1 LLASITDWI
10 LSLHGAAA
18 VAIVFAVPA
27 LESSAFVGFVFPGEI
42 AVLLGGVLA
51 YQGRIPLPVAI
62 AAAVL
67 GAFVGDGIGY
77 WIGRLWGRQVLG
89 GFLRRVPLVRT
100 RADEHLDAAE
110 AYLRRRGPHAVVI
123 GRFTAALRV
132 MVPGLAGMAEM
143 PYGRFALFNAIGA
156 FLWGTT
162 FVLLG
167 YAAGAAWE
175 RVSKDAGYV
184 GFALLALV
192 LIGLVVARV
201 LKKVREGGERLSDR
215 AAALRPVAWARG
227 RFPRTSAWLA
237 GRVDTTT
244 PRGFLMSVTV
254 VAAALGAWTFGGLAQ
269 DVVAHEEAALW
280 DPGMTRFAVAHRTAA
295 LTAAMRGVTWLGS
308 NAVLIPLVVAVG
320 AYLLFRA
327 RDGRA
332 AVALL
337 LALVGAIV
345 LYDTWKAAIGR
356 ARPPVAIHLMHVGG
370 ASFPSGH
377 ATASAAVYA
386 MLAAIVTRRLTRRP
400 ATAAWAV
407 GVAVVLAVGASRVYL
422 GVHWLTDVLAGWSLG
437 AAWACALVAALFVWP
452 AGAAP
457 RKLDAPLT
465 PADPAASSPSVRA

>member
-67 GAFVGDGIGY
+67 GAFVGDGVGY

-89 GFLRRVPLVRT
+89 GFLRRVPIVRT

-110 AYLRRRGPHAVVI
+110 EYLRKRGPHAVVI

-167 YAAGAAWE
+167 YVAGAAWE

-192 LIGLVVARV
+192 LLGLVLTRL
-201 LKKVREGGERLSDR
+201 LKKAREGGERLSDR
-215 AAALRPVAWARG
+215 AAGLRPVAWWRPRSAPG
-227 RFPRTSAWLA
+227 RSAGSRRTSS
-237 GRVDTTT
+237 
-244 PRGFLMSVTV
+244 P
-254 VAAALGAWTFGGLAQ
+254 
-269 DVVAHEEAALW
+269 
-280 DPGMTRFAVAHRTAA
+280 
-295 LTAAMRGVTWLGS
+295 
-308 NAVLIPLVVAVG
+308 
-320 AYLLFRA
+320 
-327 RDGRA
+327 
-332 AVALL
+332 
-337 LALVGAIV
+337 
-345 LYDTWKAAIGR
+345 
-356 ARPPVAIHLMHVGG
+356 
-370 ASFPSGH
+370 
-377 ATASAAVYA
+377 
-386 MLAAIVTRRLTRRP
+386 TRRP
-400 ATAAWAV
+400 LCGT
-407 GVAVVLAVGASRVYL
+407 
-422 GVHWLTDVLAGWSLG
+422 
-437 AAWACALVAALFVWP
+437 
-452 AGAAP
+452 
-457 RKLDAPLT
+457 
-465 PADPAASSPSVRA
+465 RA

>member
-1 LLASITDWI
+1 M
-10 LSLHGAAA
+10 
-18 VAIVFAVPA
+18 
-27 LESSAFVGFVFPGEI
+27 
-42 AVLLGGVLA
+42 
-51 YQGRIPLPVAI
+51 
-62 AAAVL
+62 L

-89 GFLRRVPLVRT
+89 GFLRRVPIVRT

-167 YAAGAAWE
+167 YLAGAAWE

-184 GFALLALV
+184 GFALLGLV
-192 LIGLVVARV
+192 LLGLVLTRS
-201 LKKVREGGERLSDR
+201 LKKAREGGERLSDR

-244 PRGFLMSVTV
+244 PRGFLLSVTV

-280 DPGMTRFAVAHRTAA
+280 DPGVTRFAVAHRTDG

-308 NAVLIPLVVAVG
+308 NAVLIPLVVVVG
-320 AYLLFRA
+320 AFLAFRA

-332 AVALL
+332 A
-337 LALVGAIV
+337 LALVLALAGAIV
-345 LYDTWKAAIGR
+345 LYDTWKVVIAR
-356 ARPPVAIHLMHVGG
+356 PRPPVAIHLMTVAG

-386 MLAAIVTRRLTRRP
+386 TLAAIVTRRMTRRP
-400 ATAAWAV
+400 STVAWAA
-407 GVAVVLAVGASRVYL
+407 GVVVVLAVGASRVYL

-437 AAWACALVAALFVWP
+437 TAWACVLVAVLFVWP
-452 AGAAP
+452 AG
-457 RKLDAPLT
+457 RDAPMEPE
-465 PADPAASSPSVRA
+465 PAGATAESTTSPRSVRA